1 VKLSRKETTV
11 DRKIWYESSSVE
23 ACTGVPGGGGGK
35 CQDLN
40 HQVVER
46 SCRTED
52 CCGVEAE
59 MVEEGITARKKMRSE
74 AHLETRST

>member
-1 VKLSRKETTV
+1 MNRRRWKLVPGSQGEAA
-11 DRKIWYESSSVE
+11 SSS
-23 ACTGVPGGGGGK
+23 K